1 MTASR
6 TLLVG
11 SILFTLLGGQTAL
24 AQAQPAALDAALLEC
39 LGLTDNLARLTCYDN
54 LARGRQSNDTAQAQQ
69 PASTPVATNTAVA
82 PTPTPAPAPAP
93 APSETAITE
102 SAHAATRATA
112 PAVASEPT
120 PVAEFG
126 QPAARVEP
134 DAEGAEILIDRV
146 VEARRV
152 EPTKWLLTLQSGQL
166 WRQSVGKSYVI
177 RPGDTVRISP
187 SSWGSDYRLS
197 VEGRRGYIQV
207 TRQE

>member
-1 MTASR
+1 M
-6 TLLVG
+6 
-11 SILFTLLGGQTAL
+11 LGVQTTF
-24 AQAQPAALDAALLEC
+24 AQTQPAALDGALLDC
-39 LGLTDNLARLTCYDN
+39 LALSDNLARLTCYDD
-54 LARGRQSNDTAQAQQ
+54 LARTRQSNDTARRQE
-69 PASTPVATNTAVA
+69 PASEAPATGAA
-82 PTPTPAPAPAP
+82 APAPA
-93 APSETAITE
+93 ETTITE
-102 SAHAATRATA
+102 SAPAATRAAA
-112 PAVASEPT
+112 PAVATEPT

-126 QPAARVEP
+126 QAAARVEA
-134 DAEGAEILIDRV
+134 DAEGAETLVDRV

-187 SSWGSDYRLS
+187 SAWGSDYRLS

>member
-6 TLLVG
+6 TLLAG
-11 SILFTLLGGQTAL
+11 SILLTVLGGQTAH
-24 AQAQPAALDAALLEC
+24 AQTQPAALDAALLDC
-39 LGLTDNLARLTCYDN
+39 LALTDNLARLTCYDN
-54 LARGRQSNDTAQAQQ
+54 LARGRQTDYSARSQES
-69 PASTPVATNTAVA
+69 ASEALATSTVA
-82 PTPTPAPAPAP
+82 APAPA
-93 APSETAITE
+93 ETAITE
-102 SAHAATRATA
+102 SAPGSTM
-112 PAVASEPT
+112 AVAPTVATEPT

-134 DAEGAEILIDRV
+134 DADGAETLVDRV

-152 EPTKWLLTLQSGQL
+152 EPTKWLLTLQSGQR

-187 SSWGSDYRLS
+187 SAWGSDFRLS

>member
-82 PTPTPAPAPAP
+82 PTPAP
-93 APSETAITE
+93 
-102 SAHAATRATA
+102 A

>member
-1 MTASR
+1 MTTSRILFAS
-6 TLLVG
+6 
-11 SILFTLLGGQTAL
+11 SILFTVLGSHPVIAQMQPSAVDTAL
-24 AQAQPAALDAALLEC
+24 RDC
-39 LGLTDNLARLTCYDN
+39 LALTDNLTRLTCYDN
-54 LARGRQSNDTAQAQQ
+54 LARARQTDDSARTPE
-69 PASTPVATNTAVA
+69 PASAPIATSTAA
-82 PTPTPAPAPAP
+82 APAPA
-93 APSETAITE
+93 ETAIAEPATIE
-102 SAHAATRATA
+102 AAPVTPPATAATI
-112 PAVASEPT
+112 ASEPT

-126 QPAARVEP
+126 QTAARVEP
-134 DAEGAEILIDRV
+134 DAEGAETLVDRV

-187 SSWGSDYRLS
+187 SSWGTDYRLS

>member
-11 SILFTLLGGQTAL
+11 TILLTVLGGQTAL
-24 AQAQPAALDAALLEC
+24 AQAQPAALDAALLDC

-54 LARGRQSNDTAQAQQ
+54 LARTRQSDDTALTQE
-69 PASTPVATNTAVA
+69 PASAPVATSTAV
-82 PTPTPAPAPAP
+82 TPTPAPA
-93 APSETAITE
+93 ETAITE
-102 SAHAATRATA
+102 SAPAATRATA

-134 DAEGAEILIDRV
+134 DAEGAETLIDRV

-187 SSWGSDYRLS
+187 SPWGSDYRLS